1 MPTTIVNNG
10 ITTIT
15 QEPPAANLCA
25 PNATPT
31 KDLLQQNCFDAYYET
46 CCPMVAAGLP
56 VRITDNQRTYPASNG
71 IANEAQNYRQISGF
85 AETVSAG
92 NFYNYCSTIIQG
104 KDWGRRYQQSQ
115 TQLYCGL
122 FAGGGTEVSFSF
134 ITENQT
140 TTLIEE
146 GYVFAPG
153 TINTPDTRHYRQGN
167 NILDPSVDRYALF
180 LGNNTYGYAV
190 RFANDTTDNDSQS
203 SFNLS
208 TNDLMSVYDWSR
220 GNYSGINRSKQP
232 LTSLSKPRT
241 LPAYTPNEPT
251 SFFVADQMLDNGDV
265 FLAHTSTSYAAL
277 RGSFPEE

>member
-31 KDLLQQNCFDAYYET
+31 KDLLQQNCYDAYYET

-56 VRITDNQRTYPASNG
+56 VRITDSRRTYPASNG

-122 FAGGGTEVSFSF
+122 FSGAEDAATFSF
-134 ITENQT
+134 IPENPST
-140 TTLIEE
+140 TQVEE
-146 GYVFAPG
+146 GYAFGLATV
-153 TINTPDTRHYRQGN
+153 NTPDTRHYRQGN
-167 NILDPSVDRYALF
+167 NILDPGVDAYPLF

-190 RFANDTTDNDSQS
+190 RFANDTGSRGSQS

-232 LTSLSKPRT
+232 LAQLDRPRT
-241 LPAYTPNEPT
+241 ATAFAPNEPT
-251 SFFVADQMLDNGDV
+251 SFFVADQMLDNGAQY
-265 FLAHTSTSYAAL
+265 LAHTSTFYAVL
-277 RGSFPEE
+277 RGRFPEE